1 MATIYLVSDFGKL
14 VKKGDVLELRRE
26 SDLLKKI
33 FPFKTDQLIILGEIE
48 ITSPALKLL
57 MRHNI
62 DTVFLGTNG
71 RFNGKIAFQE
81 NKNVFLR
88 KKQYDLLNDYEFRLS
103 FSKNIVAAKLK
114 NQMTFLQRI
123 GRKRSEEIIKTH
135 IRGIKNLLDSIDSAE
150 KIESLMGYEGTGAR
164 HFFSSFRHG
173 IIPDWPVFNGRSMHP
188 PRDNVNAVLS
198 FLYTMILFRV
208 DAALQ
213 INGLDPYV
221 GYFHSLDYG
230 KKALVFDLME
240 EYRTI
245 ICDTLTISLF
255 NRGILEENDFS
266 ITEFKSEDAEYPLL
280 VEDNESEVGVL
291 DKAKTGV
298 LLNKTG
304 LKKVL
309 THFEKKLQDEIFY
322 EPLGKKLKYKD
333 IIFEQVKHF
342 KRVLNGEERE
352 YKPLVI
358 K

>member
-33 FPFKTDQLIILGEIE
+33 FPYKTDQLVILGQIE
-48 ITSPALKLL
+48 ITSPALRLL
-57 MRHNI
+57 MKHNI

-81 NKNVFLR
+81 SKNVFLR
-88 KKQYDLLNDYEFRLS
+88 KKQYDLLDDYDFRLS
-103 FSKNIVAAKLK
+103 FSKNIVEAKLK

-123 GRKRSEEIIKTH
+123 GRKRFKEVIKTNVQSM
-135 IRGIKNLLDSIDSAE
+135 KKLLDSVSEAE
-150 KIESLMGYEGTGAR
+150 KLESLRGYEGTGAR
-164 HFFSSFRHG
+164 YFFSAFKYG

-213 INGLDPYV
+213 IHGLDPYV
-221 GYFHSLDYG
+221 GYFHTLDYG
-230 KKALVFDLME
+230 KKTLVFDLME

-255 NRGILEENDFS
+255 NRGILEEADF
-266 ITEFKSEDAEYPLL
+266 TNQEFRGDSAEYPLYEEEKSD
-280 VEDNESEVGVL
+280 VDVF
-291 DKAKTGV
+291 DKGKIGV

-304 LKKVL
+304 LRKVL

-322 EPLGKKLKYKD
+322 EPSGKKLAYKD

-342 KRVLNGEERE
+342 KRVINGEERE